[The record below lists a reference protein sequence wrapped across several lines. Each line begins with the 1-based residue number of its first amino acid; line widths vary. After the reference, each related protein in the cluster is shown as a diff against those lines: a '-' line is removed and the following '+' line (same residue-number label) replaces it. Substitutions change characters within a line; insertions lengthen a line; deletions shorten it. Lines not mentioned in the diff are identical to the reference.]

1 MASVLPAMRGKF
13 GTTDYYIV
21 TMPAKELTER
31 LIVPQDIEG
40 WGDLSLEE
48 RYQRDIDYNRVKRQI
63 APYLVDDDDRFFGAF
78 IVTML
83 NADEV
88 EFEEVSSI
96 YKGNVPSL
104 YKSAGSAFG
113 FLTLR
118 GSELLVP
125 LDGQHRLAALGFAM
139 SGKDEKQQPI
149 PDFEAR
155 PDVAE
160 DVCAVILIRHDEM
173 KSRKIFNK
181 VNRYAKKTTKAED
194 LITADDDIV
203 AVIVRET
210 IVGATNAIPDGLV
223 NAKSNTLTAK
233 AREFTTLSALYEG
246 TKYVLEN
253 THQKINTMALPDKAT
268 QSVMRQEAK
277 DFWETVCVEVN
288 LFADALHDPGENGD
302 EKRRES
308 RADYLL
314 GKPIAQWALVQA
326 IVRLRNENDDTGS
339 RMSLSEA
346 CKRVNQLDWSSS
358 EPRWQQVLMNG
369 DRVLAGKSAVNFAS
383 QVIAYWLGE
392 DLNNEQVA
400 VLRERYKS
408 QGATGRLADPIELSS

>member
-31 LIVPQDIEG
+31 LVVPQDIEG
-40 WGDLSLEE
+40 WSDMSLEE
-48 RYQRDIDYNRVKRQI
+48 RYQREINYNRVKRQI

-78 IVTML
+78 IVSML

-88 EFEEVSSI
+88 TFEGITSI
-96 YKGNVPSL
+96 YKGNVPNL

-113 FLTLR
+113 FLTLQ

-125 LDGQHRLAALGFAM
+125 LDGQHRLAALGFAIT
-139 SGKDEKQQPI
+139 GKDEKQQPI

-155 PDVAE
+155 ADVAE
-160 DVCAVILIRHDEM
+160 DICTVMIIRHDEM

-194 LITADDDIV
+194 LITADDDII

-210 IVGATNAIPDGLV
+210 IVGVTNAIPDSLV
-223 NAKSNTLTAK
+223 NAKSNTLTPKAK
-233 AREFTTLSALYEG
+233 EFTTLSTLYEG
-246 TKYVLEN
+246 TKYLLEN
-253 THQKINTMALPDKAT
+253 THQKINTMSLPDKAT
-268 QSVMRQEAK
+268 QSIMRQEAK
-277 DFWETVCVEVN
+277 DFWEKVCAEVY
-288 LFADALHDPGENGD
+288 LFMDALHDPSEDGD
-302 EKRRES
+302 ARRREI

-314 GKPIAQWALVQA
+314 GKPVAQWALVQA
-326 IVRLRNENDDTGS
+326 IVRLCNENDDTGT

-369 DRVLAGKSAVNFAS
+369 DRVLSGRSAVNFAS
-383 QVIAYWLGE
+383 QIITYWLGK
-392 DLNNEQVA
+392 DLNNEQVT
-400 VLRERYKS
+400 VLLERYKS
-408 QGATGRLADPIELSS
+408 QGGTGQLADPIELA